1 MWLTI
6 FQCWVQHNLTF
17 LFESRLF
24 LLFECK
30 LFHCRRCVPVCVSRL
45 WAPAET
51 GNCYCPPLVWKE
63 NLKNTDLDPE
73 PTFAISFFVINF
85 VHCLQLLWSRLP
97 LLNYSCKSW
106 FTARREGGVHGER
119 VSNLY
124 NLIMHAL
131 TLNQRYVELLI
142 SVVAH

>member
-17 LFESRLF
+17 LFKSRLF

-30 LFHCRRCVPVCVSRL
+30 LFHCRRCVPLCVSRL

-51 GNCYCPPLVWKE
+51 RNLLLSASCLKGELEKHRPLSRA
-63 NLKNTDLDPE
+63 NFCN
-73 PTFAISFFVINF
+73 FFFVINF